1 MTHTLVITG
10 ANRGIGLEFT
20 RQYAAEGWRV
30 YAGCRQP
37 ERAEALNRLAAAS
50 DGRVSVH
57 PLDVTRATHIQALAA
72 VVGDAPVDLLL
83 NNAGSYGPDSVRFG
97 HTDEAAWIENFRT
110 NVIGPMK
117 MMETLA
123 DNVARSELKR
133 IASLTSKMGSME
145 DNRSG
150 GAYIYRSGKAAL
162 NAVMKSAAI
171 DLAPR
176 GIIAVLLHPGW
187 VRTDMGGPHGE
198 IDAETSVRGMRGIL
212 ARLRAED
219 AGSFFDI
226 DGTLIPW

>member
-123 DNVARSELKR
+123 DNVARRNSSASPR
-133 IASLTSKMGSME
+133 SPARWAAWRTTAPAAPTSIA
-145 DNRSG
+145 
-150 GAYIYRSGKAAL
+150 AARR
-162 NAVMKSAAI
+162 
-171 DLAPR
+171 P
-176 GIIAVLLHPGW
+176 
-187 VRTDMGGPHGE
+187 
-198 IDAETSVRGMRGIL
+198 
-212 ARLRAED
+212 
-219 AGSFFDI
+219 
-226 DGTLIPW
+226 